1 MNFARSTFHPNV
13 RVLQAHTFCF
23 HAIFILPVLV
33 PYFRE
38 VIGVGFQEFLLGEA
52 IFSATVLLME
62 VPTGWLSDV
71 WTRRK
76 TFIAST
82 VVSLIG
88 WIFLWQATSFSM
100 VVIAQIFLG
109 IAISLLSGTN
119 SALLYDSLLE
129 DSTEHHYLR
138 LEGFRHGVSLYS
150 VGGASLL
157 GGVLYAWHVELPIIA
172 TIAFNVLALL
182 LTLFAVEPSRHRDQP
197 HRNPFV
203 DMAQTMRYALYGHS
217 EIAGII
223 FISAGLFA
231 GTKVLLWIQQPYY
244 LLLALPVEWFGV
256 LAACGFLL
264 GGLASHYGHL
274 SKGYH
279 DTGLLFLLLA
289 LLVSVCVISGLWPG
303 WHGVPLLLTGSLI
316 WGFGWPRMQEAI
328 NARVSSG
335 RRATILSTASLM
347 KHVVSIPLFVV
358 IGRVEDQFG
367 VDWGL
372 LTLAGGLLVAGCI
385 AFVPLLNEKRTLK
398 VP

>member
-1 MNFARSTFHPNV
+1 MNFTRSTLHPNV
-13 RVLQAHTFCF
+13 RLLQAHTLCF

-33 PYFRE
+33 PYFQD
-38 VIGVGFQEFLLGEA
+38 VIGLGFQEFLLGEA
-52 IFSATVLLME
+52 VFSATVLLME

-88 WIFLWQATSFSM
+88 WICLWQATSFAM
-100 VVIAQIFLG
+100 VVIAQICLG
-109 IAISLLSGTN
+109 TAISLLSGTN

-129 DSTEHHYLR
+129 DRTEHHYLR

-150 VGGASLL
+150 VGGASLF
-157 GGVLYAWHVELPIIA
+157 GGLLYTWHVELPILA
-172 TIAFNVLALL
+172 TIAFNVFGLF
-182 LTLFAVEPSRHRDQP
+182 LTLFTIEPSRHRDQP

-203 DMAQTMRYALYGHS
+203 DMVQTMRYALYGHS

-231 GTKVLLWIQQPYY
+231 GTKMLLWIQQPYY
-244 LLLALPVEWFGV
+244 ILLGLPVGWFGV
-256 LAACGFLL
+256 FAACGFLL

-274 SKGYH
+274 SKEWNN
-279 DTGLLFLLLA
+279 DTGLLYVLLT

-303 WHGVPLLLTGSLI
+303 WHGVPLLLTGSLV
-316 WGFGWPRMQEAI
+316 WGYGWPRMQDAI
-328 NARVSSG
+328 NTRVTSA

-347 KHVVSIPLFVV
+347 KHIVSIPLFVI
-358 IGRVEDQFG
+358 IGRVGDHFG
-367 VDWGL
+367 IAWGL
-372 LTLAGGLLVAGCI
+372 LTLAGGLLFCGGAAFLLIRGLRRARI
-385 AFVPLLNEKRTLK
+385 A
-398 VP
+398 